1 MDCVATFLR
10 INFTCTPPLVP
21 RGGNETAVFD
31 LVLLNL
37 ARRLAGLTDKR
48 QGHGTRGG
56 TTPNQIVSTTSGFEK
71 ESPTACLQ
79 KLHLTDVG
87 ISTQKA
93 LLAVFT
99 VYEFSIS

>member
-79 KLHLTDVG
+79 KLHLTERGNSIQNAV
-87 ISTQKA
+87 
-93 LLAVFT
+93 LLIFT
-99 VYEFSIS
+99 EDEFSMV